1 MMESDMHVIWGDG
14 QEWVVKR
21 EHNHYLYRAE
31 GDYGPW
37 ARGIPPEICQRDLDV
52 MFGLPC
58 T

>member
-1 MMESDMHVIWGDG
+1 MMESDMHVVWTDG

-21 EHNHYLYRAE
+21 ERNQYFYRAE

-52 MFGLPC
+52 VFGLPC